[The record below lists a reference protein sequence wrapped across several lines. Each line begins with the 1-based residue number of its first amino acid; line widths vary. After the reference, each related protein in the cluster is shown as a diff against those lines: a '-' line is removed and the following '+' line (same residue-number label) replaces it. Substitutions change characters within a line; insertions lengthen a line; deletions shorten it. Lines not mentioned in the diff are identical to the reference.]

1 MEPFVQI
8 VSRVMWLNLSYNVK
22 DYSEECVWS
31 VYFLSSS
38 QSLPYVCGTKSIIYY
53 ISIQLRI
60 KVWKKS
66 MRLKNS
72 EVKNWRPVVPIKS
85 EHNEKSEYNP
95 LINLI
100 YWLHY
105 TYSWAW
111 LTGDLLLRTTTLR
124 ACLPWHITSWWASHG
139 NKPQIH
145 IRNLSNIQW

>member
-1 MEPFVQI
+1 MSKIIQRNAYEVCTSFPPH
-8 VSRVMWLNLSYNVK
+8 
-22 DYSEECVWS
+22 
-31 VYFLSSS
+31 
-38 QSLPYVCGTKSIIYY
+38 SLPYVCGTKSIIYY

-105 TYSWAW
+105 TYS
-111 LTGDLLLRTTTLR
+111 
-124 ACLPWHITSWWASHG
+124 
-139 NKPQIH
+139 
-145 IRNLSNIQW
+145 